1 MSDCLRC
8 GSTVWVPEGNEFS
21 DGDICYSCMEAENQ
35 RLMDLVRYQRSELH
49 EAGLISNEEYAAL
62 VADSDSGQRVARLE
76 GYDKLRKE
84 NSALKEQ
91 LAEAR
96 KLAQLR
102 EDALVMIYDKWE
114 NGNPCYE
121 ACDGET
127 FDESG
132 SCIGN
137 AVKLSFEEEEQILAV
152 IPKEHAPIAPPQEAP
167 RG

>member
-1 MSDCLRC
+1 M
-8 GSTVWVPEGNEFS
+8 
-21 DGDICYSCMEAENQ
+21 YSKQDA
-35 RLMDLVRYQRSELH
+35 DTFA
-49 EAGLISNEEYAAL
+49 AGLRAEEIIDSLQEDVALAFKTCNE
-62 VADSDSGQRVARLE
+62 QREQIA
-76 GYDKLRKE
+76 
-84 NSALKEQ
+84 ALKEQ